1 MKAMNM
7 KKKIFVISAVA
18 VVVLTFAACK
28 KSRFCYCTTKEGEP
42 DTLVVNV
49 DRSMKCDHI
58 VELGVERLQDGVPV
72 VTTQKVS
79 CKELDTDTTV
89 ITIPF

>member
-1 MKAMNM
+1 M
-7 KKKIFVISAVA
+7 KKKILVILAVT
-18 VVVLTFAACK
+18 VVVAAFASCK
-28 KSRFCYCTTKEGEP
+28 KSRFCYCTTKEGDP

-89 ITIPF
+89 VTIPF